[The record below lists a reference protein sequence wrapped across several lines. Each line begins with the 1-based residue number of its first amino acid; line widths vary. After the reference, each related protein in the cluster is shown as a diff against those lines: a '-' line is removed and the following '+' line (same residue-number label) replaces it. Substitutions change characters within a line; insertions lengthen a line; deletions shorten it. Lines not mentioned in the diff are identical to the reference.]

1 MNPSLRA
8 AVIAEWR
15 GLPDRKMRPDRWQ
28 SPTELMP
35 KLMQR
40 LGLRERLRE
49 TEVIDAWSKI
59 VGDFIAAHSA
69 PVALREGILYV
80 RVLQPAL
87 HYELEQISKSEILRK
102 LKQRFGSKTI
112 RDVRFRV
119 GWGPISSQVFALH
132 RSHQFAKAGAGGPRE
147 RKRMGIA
154 KTQSEGPYEKAVLSF
169 FSALGIV

>member
-15 GLPDRKMRPDRWQ
+15 GLRERKPQADRWQ
-28 SPTELMP
+28 SPAELMP

-49 TEVIDAWSKI
+49 TEVIEAWSKI

-69 PVALREGILYV
+69 PVALREGVLYV

-87 HYELEQISKSEILRK
+87 HYELEQISKSKILRK
-102 LKQRFGSKTI
+102 LKQRFGSKTV

-119 GWGPISSQVFALH
+119 G
-132 RSHQFAKAGAGGPRE
+132 
-147 RKRMGIA
+147 
-154 KTQSEGPYEKAVLSF
+154 
-169 FSALGIV
+169 

>member
-1 MNPSLRA
+1 MNPSLRT

-15 GLPDRKMRPDRWQ
+15 GLPVRKVQPDRWL
-28 SPTELMP
+28 SPAELTP

-49 TEVIDAWSKI
+49 TEVIEAWSKI

-69 PVALREGILYV
+69 PVALREGVLYV

-87 HYELEQISKSEILRK
+87 HYELEQISKTEILRK
-102 LKQRFGSKTI
+102 LKQRFGGKTI

-119 GWGPISSQVFALH
+119 G
-132 RSHQFAKAGAGGPRE
+132 
-147 RKRMGIA
+147 
-154 KTQSEGPYEKAVLSF
+154 
-169 FSALGIV
+169 

>member
-1 MNPSLRA
+1 MNSALRA
-8 AVIAEWR
+8 AVLAEWR
-15 GLPDRKMRPDRWQ
+15 GLPQKKMQPDRWH
-28 SPTELMP
+28 SPAALMP
-35 KLMQR
+35 RLMQR

-69 PVALREGILYV
+69 PVALRDGILYV

-102 LKQRFGSKTI
+102 LKQRFGGKTI

-119 GWGPISSQVFALH
+119 G
-132 RSHQFAKAGAGGPRE
+132 
-147 RKRMGIA
+147 
-154 KTQSEGPYEKAVLSF
+154 
-169 FSALGIV
+169 

>member
-1 MNPSLRA
+1 MNSPLRD

-15 GLPDRKMRPDRWQ
+15 GLPERKLRPDRWQ
-28 SPTELMP
+28 APAEVVP

-59 VGDFIAAHSA
+59 VGNFIAAHSA

-87 HYELEQISKSEILRK
+87 HYELEQISKTEILRK
-102 LKQRFGSKTI
+102 LKQRFGGKTI
-112 RDVRFRV
+112 RDLRFRV
-119 GWGPISSQVFALH
+119 G
-132 RSHQFAKAGAGGPRE
+132 
-147 RKRMGIA
+147 
-154 KTQSEGPYEKAVLSF
+154 
-169 FSALGIV
+169 

>member
-1 MNPSLRA
+1 MNPALRA
-8 AVIAEWR
+8 AAISEWR
-15 GLPDRKMRPDRWQ
+15 GLPEKKMLADRWH
-28 SPTELMP
+28 SSGELMP

-69 PVALREGILYV
+69 PVALREGVLYV

-102 LKQRFGSKTI
+102 LKQRFGGKTI

-119 GWGPISSQVFALH
+119 G
-132 RSHQFAKAGAGGPRE
+132 
-147 RKRMGIA
+147 
-154 KTQSEGPYEKAVLSF
+154 
-169 FSALGIV
+169 